1 MKNLPQTAD
10 CIIIGGGIIGCSIAY
25 HCAKMGKK
33 VIVIEKDYLGSGS
46 TGRCIGG
53 IRQQFSSETTVR
65 IAMDSVKI
73 FKEFGDRC
81 EWYSGGYIFLA
92 HSRNQVDEYKKAIS
106 LQKRLGLD
114 VSFISTQEIEKIV
127 PGIDTTNLLGGAYSP
142 VDGQA
147 NPFLTLKIMSDAI
160 KELGGKIHTKE
171 EVVSI
176 KKETGRVVSVKTNT
190 NAGCF
195 AKQSSETTSFSSGNE
210 YFAPVIVNCA
220 GAYLSEIGKMLGIEI
235 PSYPE
240 RHEALITESIE
251 NLFNPMLV
259 DYRAGGYYFI
269 QRHETGQII
278 GCYTPIPTFEGKS
291 KESSIKFLTEM
302 PKRMIRFL
310 PVLSDTKVLRQ
321 WAGSYIMTPDGNP
334 ILDKTEIQ
342 GFYVAGAM
350 CGHGFMLGPCCGKL
364 MAELIFEGKTS
375 IDISEFSLK
384 RKFKKKEI
392 FK

>member
-1 MKNLPQTAD
+1 
-10 CIIIGGGIIGCSIAY
+10 
-25 HCAKMGKK
+25 MGKK
-33 VIVIEKDYLGSGS
+33 VILIERDYLGAGS
-46 TGRCIGG
+46 TGGCIGG
-53 IRQQFSSETTVR
+53 IRQQFSSETTIR

-81 EWYSGGYIFLA
+81 EWYSGGYVFLA
-92 HSRNQVDEYKKAIS
+92 HSRNQADEYKKAIS

-114 VSFISTQEIEKIV
+114 VSFISTLQIEKIV
-127 PGIDTTNLLGGAYSP
+127 PGIDTADLLGGAYSP

-176 KKETGRVVSVKTNT
+176 KEETGRVVSVKTNT
-190 NAGCF
+190 N
-195 AKQSSETTSFSSGNE
+195 NE

-220 GAYLSEIGKMLGIEI
+220 GAYLSEIGEMLGIEI

-251 NLFNPMLV
+251 DLFNPMLV

-278 GCYTPIPTFEGKS
+278 GCYTPIPTFEGKT
-291 KESSIKFLTEM
+291 KESSMEFLTEM